1 VEAPPREKL
10 ERGAKVQ
17 VRAKADAGKPDEKA
31 AAHGK
36 VDAGKGAIAED
47 GKAAADTL
55 AVSAAK
61 AAGPTTG
68 AAASVE
74 DSRVRRR

>member
-1 VEAPPREKL
+1 MEAPPREKL

-17 VRAKADAGKPDEKA
+17 VRAKVDAAKPDEKA
-31 AAHGK
+31 VAHARG
-36 VDAGKGAIAED
+36 DAGKAATAEEE
-47 GKAAADTL
+47 KAAADTL